1 MLSDIFDGHMLRQLQ
16 GVTLKGM
23 RVTETRI
30 SKTDLHLTH
39 GATAMAA
46 NPWNGKHQ
54 GHGFA
59 TNGQSPKASFGLAAA
74 HDLSGVTHGT
84 TPLGGRLAQ
93 AEYDLPLHVL
103 GALIRQN
110 RNSHCP
116 LFTIHSSLPIATAV
130 RSAACVMHRCP
141 DPLGIVANAPTG
153 CRRARSG
160 AMDSSADSA
169 GKMRPAAA

>member
-103 GALIRQN
+103 GALTLVATDTKGMVQQTCG
-110 RNSHCP
+110 HAD
-116 LFTIHSSLPIATAV
+116 TSLGVVATA
-130 RSAACVMHRCP
+130 SSWPACLP
-141 DPLGIVANAPTG
+141 FATKKYASPG
-153 CRRARSG
+153 
-160 AMDSSADSA
+160 
-169 GKMRPAAA
+169 